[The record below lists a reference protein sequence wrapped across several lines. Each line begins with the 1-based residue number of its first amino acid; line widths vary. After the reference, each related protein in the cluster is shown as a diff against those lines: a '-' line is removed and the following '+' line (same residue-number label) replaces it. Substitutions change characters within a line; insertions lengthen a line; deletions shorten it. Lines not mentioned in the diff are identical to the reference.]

1 MKTHKEV
8 EVDDIDLGLVN
19 TNDDSAVFVNSPE
32 QLPRQLPSPGY
43 GTRRPSSSYASPT
56 SSDLSE
62 RQDRYKPA
70 RLHLHQLS
78 RSQTLPRSYP
88 RSPGREKEKVIGS
101 LDAALEPEVVERL
114 RRWIICVI
122 LVNFDLDLGPVIDDV
137 CPPFELSTS
146 EKENVCFSS
155 FPDSFRHAEGAE
167 AHTFRIRESLPD
179 KTEEN
184 GANADHRSSYA
195 SQDGFIYGFS
205 YFRRRKD
212 VSTLRGYDQRSVIL
226 LTHHPWPTL
235 YLELVNHLGPMFLIH
250 GVPMLESACHNMA
263 SWPPPESGKTL
274 ELGFLGSVLTVELPS
289 SVDQQQ
295 SVEMSA
301 FRDKFDSQVH
311 LLASIAPLTPPPLRL
326 FAASIS
332 HLWSIWECIL
342 LCEPLLVFG
351 PTPAMTSQAIWW
363 FVDVLRPIS
372 FAGDFRPYFT
382 IHDKDYHSFVNKN
395 RPKSGLLLGVTN
407 PLFESMCKH
416 WPHQLSLGVEVETT
430 KNSDRSKGSLLA
442 GPAPGWG
449 TKTHN
454 RYISKD
460 RNLLK
465 QLESA
470 IKKGG
475 AIDADGRLSLLLR
488 RHFTTRSVQFLVPL
502 NRYLNTLIPLISK
515 SQPNNTLSQPSLKPF
530 NQDHFFASL
539 KTHGAPLPFRSSSK
553 QKEFYERWLRSPAFG
568 LWMAKQEEAI
578 NQFLRRPA

>member
-19 TNDDSAVFVNSPE
+19 TNDDSAIFANSPE

-43 GTRRPSSSYASPT
+43 GARRPSSSYASPT

-62 RQDRYKPA
+62 RQDRHKPPQ
-70 RLHLHQLS
+70 LHLHQLS

-88 RSPGREKEKVIGS
+88 RSPGREKEKVIGF
-101 LDAALEPEVVERL
+101 LDAVLEPEVVERL
-114 RRWIICVI
+114 RTWIICVI
-122 LVNFDLDLGPVIDDV
+122 VVNFDLDLGPVIDGV
-137 CPPFELSTS
+137 CPPFPLSTS

-167 AHTFRIRESLPD
+167 AHTFRLRESLPY

-226 LTHHPWPTL
+226 LTYHPWPTL
-235 YLELVNHLGPMFLIH
+235 YLELVNRLGPMFLIH
-250 GVPMLESACHNMA
+250 GVPMLESACHNIA

-301 FRDKFDSQVH
+301 FRDKFDPQVH

-363 FVDVLRPIS
+363 FVDVLRPVS

-382 IHDKDYHSFVNKN
+382 IHDKDYHSLVNKN
-395 RPKSGLLLGVTN
+395 RPKPGLLLGVTN

-416 WPHQLSLGVEVETT
+416 WSHQLSLGVEVETT
-430 KNSDRSKGSLLA
+430 KNSDRSKVSLLA
-442 GPAPGWG
+442 GPAPGWC

-502 NRYLNTLIPLISK
+502 NRYLNTLILQASA
-515 SQPNNTLSQPSLKPF
+515 SGSNNALSQPSLKPF
-530 NQDHFFASL
+530 NRDHFFASL
-539 KTHGAPLPFRSSSK
+539 KAHGSPLPFRSSAK
-553 QKEFYERWLRSPAFG
+553 QRGFYERWLRSPAFG